1 MLPMRK
7 SFPVYLFA
15 LASTMA
21 FSQKLKYKDIFAL
34 LSTNQYEAAEPFL
47 KKYLKETTDNPN
59 AYLYLG
65 FIYEQKSNKEDV
77 LKNTGQALTTIDSAI
92 MLFTKANSM
101 ITDKEI
107 KKEKDYYA
115 MYSQRDLRSGTFE
128 IKLAHIQYDLQKRV
142 DALRER
148 IDKIKMV
155 KHYFNEAET
164 GYKKCN
170 EIYISLQ
177 QAYPGLREFYLRA
190 DDRTIAQLKE
200 LAALFVA
207 TTKAFDN
214 YKVSLGNLGKTTY
227 NQKWN
232 VKEISDFKTE
242 GSQPTD
248 FYQNDLLIWDYKS
261 FADKSMMIIDNE
273 VKPLRNELITYDIE
287 INKLAEKL
295 KQDSVSV
302 RSDLARL
309 VENLLNDKLKK
320 IDPEPLPMDVL
331 ALKMADLEYK
341 SALMDSRRLK
351 DSLNVYL
358 QLDLVKT
365 EISYLKKV
373 DSLAVKLLTRNI
385 DEEAL
390 NYQHFVNSTYNSAAL
405 LKSYVRAE
413 KEFADREMK
422 KKVEQLAA
430 RTEAINWIIADRDS
444 VPLTTVQKSMFKPL
458 VIDKKY
464 TSGIVFT
471 DSLNG
476 EGYFY
481 DITLSRLPTLKV
493 RFAIDKA
500 NLKERKLQSIISKV
514 VVDPGEN
521 IFFVAIWS
529 SSKVNEKYPFTVA
542 KIYRSDGL
550 SWNFNYMIEFLP
562 EELKFQP
569 ETGELL
575 VSSGGEQKIVIDKS
589 GKIK

>member
-1 MLPMRK
+1 MRK

-65 FIYEQKSNKEDV
+65 FIYEQKSSKEDV

-164 GYKKCN
+164 GYKRCN

-200 LAALFVA
+200 LSALFVA
-207 TTKAFDN
+207 TTKAFEN

-232 VKEISDFKTE
+232 VNEISDFKTE
-242 GSQPTD
+242 GNQPAD
-248 FYQNDLLIWDYKS
+248 FYQNDLLIWDYNL
-261 FADKSMMIIDNE
+261 FADKSVMIIDNE

-309 VENLLNDKLKK
+309 VESLLNDKLKK

-373 DSLAVKLLTRNI
+373 DSLSVKLLTRNI

-562 EELKFQP
+562 EELKFQS

-575 VSSGGEQKIVIDKS
+575 VSSGGEQKIVIDKT